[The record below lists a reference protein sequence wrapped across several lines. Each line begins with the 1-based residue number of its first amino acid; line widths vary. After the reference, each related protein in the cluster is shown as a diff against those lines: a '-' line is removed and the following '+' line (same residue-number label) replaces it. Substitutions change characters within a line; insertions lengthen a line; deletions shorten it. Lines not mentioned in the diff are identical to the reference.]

1 MDCNCSVLSRDHAL
15 RILLKPKENIFMRLA
30 EKTTHDYYS
39 LSERTSIRQTVLPNG
54 HQKYHL
60 VQKVGQNQAA
70 QMRKTVPETER
81 K

>member
-1 MDCNCSVLSRDHAL
+1 
-15 RILLKPKENIFMRLA
+15 MRLA

-39 LSERTSIRQTVLPNG
+39 LSGRTSVRQTVLPNG
-54 HQKYHL
+54 HQNYHR

-70 QMRKTVPETER
+70 QMRKTVPETEC